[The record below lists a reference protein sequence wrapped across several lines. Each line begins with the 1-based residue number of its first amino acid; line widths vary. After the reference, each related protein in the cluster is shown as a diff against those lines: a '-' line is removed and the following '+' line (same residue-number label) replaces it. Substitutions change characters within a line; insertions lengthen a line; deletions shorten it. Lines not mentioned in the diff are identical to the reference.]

1 MIFEDFKRKLK
12 EQIIRQ
18 NQKKDAMVFD
28 RFNLAIDKYVKNFT
42 AHIWVKKEEWQR
54 SIIYDILS

>member
-28 RFNLAIDKYVKNFT
+28 RFNLAIDKYVKNLT
-42 AHIWVKKEEWQR
+42 YGSKRKSGKEVSFMIFCR
-54 SIIYDILS
+54 